1 MVFANNDLE
10 NASLSRSKNRRYSS
24 LGIFSPFLA
33 QDVGFIAG

>member
-10 NASLSRSKNRRYSS
+10 NAKLESQQKSRYSS

-33 QDVGFIAG
+33 QDVGFITG